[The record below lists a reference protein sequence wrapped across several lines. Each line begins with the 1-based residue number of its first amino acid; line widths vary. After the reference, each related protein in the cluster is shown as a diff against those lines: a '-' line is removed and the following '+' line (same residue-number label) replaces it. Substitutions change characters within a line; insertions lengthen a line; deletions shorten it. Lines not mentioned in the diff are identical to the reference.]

1 MEEEKLS
8 GELLMSAVKKG
19 FYDSWGPH
27 CTPKVTS
34 TNPSTLR
41 KWLREKYDIDIVIT
55 FEKSNIPE
63 DIYKG
68 VKKRYKYNIFSNST
82 LLGGEIPTIFINY
95 EDALE
100 QALRIALS
108 YIPDE
113 KEKSKFIVGQRVY
126 KPKGYEFPGTV
137 VSVFNTTKGERR
149 VVVEMDKYGL
159 LHIFNESQ
167 LEIQQ

>member
-1 MEEEKLS
+1 MEERKLS
-8 GELLMSAVKKG
+8 GELLRLAMKKG

-27 CTPKVTS
+27 CTPKVIN
-34 TNPSTLR
+34 TNPSVLR
-41 KWLREKYDIDIVIT
+41 EWLREKYNIDIVIT
-55 FEKSNIPE
+55 LDTLNILD
-63 DIYKG
+63 DIYKD
-68 VKKRYKYNIFSNST
+68 VKKWYKYNIFSNGT
-82 LLGGEIPTIFINY
+82 LLGGEIPTIFTDY

-100 QALRIALS
+100 GGLRIALS

-113 KEKSKFIVGQRVY
+113 ETKSKFTVGQRVY
-126 KPKGYEFPGTV
+126 KPRGYKFPGTI